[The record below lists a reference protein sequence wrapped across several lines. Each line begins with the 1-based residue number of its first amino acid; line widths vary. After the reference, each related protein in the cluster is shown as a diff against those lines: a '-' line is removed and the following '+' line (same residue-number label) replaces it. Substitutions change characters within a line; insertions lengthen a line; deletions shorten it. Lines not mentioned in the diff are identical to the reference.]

1 MQKVQV
7 FIKSIGRLVSAVR
20 SDTMDQTEL
29 AERTGLSRSTIS
41 AMENGRPVNVKAV
54 VSVLE
59 HLDLLDDFQALVD
72 DKLAEKSRL
81 LLRKS
86 RQGNVELDNDF

>member
-1 MQKVQV
+1 MQKVEV
-7 FIKSIGRLVSAVR
+7 FIKSIGRLVSAER
-20 SDTMDQTEL
+20 ADTMDQTEL

-72 DKLAEKSRL
+72 DKLAEKAACCCVS
-81 LLRKS
+81 
-86 RQGNVELDNDF
+86 LDREMWN